1 MRATKIVATLGPASD
16 SPETIAE
23 LIKAGVNVFRLNF
36 SHGTH
41 DSHRESI
48 ARIRSASK
56 AIGMDVGILQD
67 LCGPKIRTGLM
78 ENGAITLKDGG
89 ETLITT
95 KEVVGTPEK
104 FQTQYEALPRDVK
117 IGDRILLDDGA
128 LELEVLGSGDGEI
141 RAKIVRG
148 GVLKNN
154 KGMNLP
160 GVSVSAPSVTPKDL
174 NDLKVGIAEGVDFVA
189 LSFIRHPD
197 DLNPVREVMENAYSR
212 AKLIAK
218 IEKPEAISHIE
229 EIVRHSDGIMVARG
243 DLGIEMPLPRVPTLQ
258 KRLIYLAN
266 AMDRYVIT
274 ATQMLESM
282 TTNAIPTRAEVSDV
296 ANAIVDGTDAVMLS
310 GETAAG
316 CNPVGVVRMMASI
329 AQETEAYL
337 KSYRPPWDWSGMLSN
352 ENPVLDAI
360 GHAALK
366 LVNDLDIKAIIVHTQ
381 TGGTALFMSKSRPLV
396 PIVAFTPDAAAVR
409 RLNLYWGVASVHAP
423 DITTRADLHVNASKW
438 LLRHNLAKPGD
449 KILMIYGTSFR
460 EVGAADAMNIAEVDG
475 GRE

>member
-1 MRATKIVATLGPASD
+1 MRATKIVATLGPASGQ
-16 SPETIAE
+16 PETIAQ
-23 LIKAGVNVFRLNF
+23 LIQAGVNVFRLNF

-48 ARIRSASK
+48 ARIRAASK
-56 AIGMDVGILQD
+56 ELGMPVGILQD

-78 ENGAITLKDGG
+78 ENGAAELKTG
-89 ETLITT
+89 EETIITT
-95 KEVVGTPEK
+95 KETLGTPEK
-104 FQTQYEALPRDVK
+104 FQTQYEALPRDVQP
-117 IGDRILLDDGA
+117 GERILLDDGA
-128 LELEVLGSGDGEI
+128 LELEVIDAKGDEI
-141 RAKIVRG
+141 RTKIIRG
-148 GVLKNN
+148 GILKNN

-160 GVSVSAPSVTPKDL
+160 GVAVSAPSVTAKDL
-174 NDLKVGIAEGVDFVA
+174 NDIKVGLAEGVDFIA

-197 DLNPVREVMENAYSR
+197 DLNPVREAMENAYSR

-218 IEKPEAISHIE
+218 IEKPEAIGCIE
-229 EIVRHSDGIMVARG
+229 DIIRRADGIMVARG
-243 DLGIEMPLPRVPTLQ
+243 DLGIEMPLPRVPTIQ

-316 CNPVGVVRMMASI
+316 VDPVGVVKMMSSI
-329 AQETEAYL
+329 AQETENYL
-337 KSYRPPWDWSGMLSN
+337 KAYRPPWNWSSMLSN
-352 ENPVLDAI
+352 ENPMLDAI

-366 LVNDLDIKAIIVHTQ
+366 LVGDLDIKAVVIHTQ
-381 TGGTALFMSKSRPLV
+381 TGGTALFMSKARPLV
-396 PIVAFTPDAAAVR
+396 PIIAFTPDPVAVR
-409 RLNLYWGVASVHAP
+409 RLSLYWGVASVHAP

-438 LLRHNLAKPGD
+438 LLRHGIAKPGD
-449 KILMIYGTSFR
+449 KILLIYGTSFR
-460 EVGAADAMNIAEVDG
+460 GAGASDAINIAEVDG
-475 GRE
+475 